1 MNQKLKLIS
10 SAGELIIPILLFY
23 WWNWDLHYIL
33 LFIYIDLFAS
43 ISIANLKERKILA
56 TKSQKIK
63 ATNLFQQAMR
73 YLTYGLMGIFI
84 YELAILNLY
93 PEINLWTSFLNFLWE
108 KEFGI
113 PQIVLLIPLLFWVN
127 YQQYQMFFIR
137 SRQHQVLPLSFIQTI
152 HSATWILFI
161 GGAAIFYVLS
171 FINSVPLDIF
181 LFLLL
186 IIKLLSDLLVIPKIE
201 QKTLHKLLN
210 SPHVHTR

>member
-10 SAGELIIPILLFY
+10 SAGDLIIPILLFY
-23 WWNWDLHYIL
+23 GWNWDLHYIL

-43 ISIANLKERKILA
+43 IVIANLKERKILA
-56 TKSQKIK
+56 TQSKKSK
-63 ATNLFQQAMR
+63 ATNLVKQVMR
-73 YLTYGLMGIFI
+73 YLTLGLIGIVI

-93 PEINLWTSFLNFLWE
+93 PEMNLWTSFLDFLWE

-127 YQQYQMFFIR
+127 YQQYQMLFIR
-137 SRQHQVLPLSFIQTI
+137 SRQHQVLPLSFVQTI
-152 HSATWILFI
+152 HSATWILFV
-161 GGAAIFYVLS
+161 GGAAIFYALS
-171 FINSVPLDIF
+171 FVITEPLDIF

-186 IIKLLSDLLVIPKIE
+186 SVKLLSDLLVIPKIE
-201 QKTLHKLLN
+201 QKALHKLLN

>member
-10 SAGELIIPILLFY
+10 SAGDLIIPILLFY
-23 WWNWDLHYIL
+23 GWNWDLHYIL

-43 ISIANLKERKILA
+43 IVIANLKERKILA
-56 TKSQKIK
+56 TQSQKSK
-63 ATNLFQQAMR
+63 ATNLVKQVMR
-73 YLTYGLMGIFI
+73 YLTLGLIGIAL

-93 PEINLWTSFLNFLWE
+93 PEMHLWTSFLDFLWV

-127 YQQYQMFFIR
+127 YQQYQMLFIR
-137 SRQHQVLPLSFIQTI
+137 SRQHQVLPLSFVQTI

-161 GGAAIFYVLS
+161 GGAAVFYALS
-171 FINSVPLDIF
+171 FVITAPLDIF

-186 IIKLLSDLLVIPKIE
+186 SVKLLSDLFVIPKIE
-201 QKTLHKLLN
+201 QKALHKLLN